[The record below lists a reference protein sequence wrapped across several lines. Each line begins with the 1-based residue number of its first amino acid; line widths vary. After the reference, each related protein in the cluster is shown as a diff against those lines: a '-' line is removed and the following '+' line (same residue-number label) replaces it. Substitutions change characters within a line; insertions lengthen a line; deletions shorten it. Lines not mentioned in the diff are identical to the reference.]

1 MFNISLELQSHALR
15 SRLFSGSFFFLKVFF
30 FLNSLYLL
38 SSCVF
43 LPEIAISCENSHQQ
57 CYSVDFKH
65 HSSEKSLTPL
75 LTTCCPQNFL
85 ATYTVHEPQRG
96 LLCPITCLKAQ
107 PVSCVI
113 INPLSPEDTQ
123 TERSLSASVHKGLCL
138 NSQLKLTSILNAK
151 WPPLSLVSFFIFFLF
166 AILRRGGK
174 NPKC

>member
-1 MFNISLELQSHALR
+1 MLWGVDFFLVP
-15 SRLFSGSFFFLKVFF
+15 FFFKGFF

>member
-1 MFNISLELQSHALR
+1 MLMFNISLELQFHALR
-15 SRLFSGSFFFLKVFF
+15 SRLFFWFLFFKRLKK
-30 FLNSLYLL
+30 NSLYLL

-43 LPEIAISCENSHQQ
+43 LPEIPISCENSHQQ
-57 CYSVDFKH
+57 CYSADFKH
-65 HSSEKSLTPL
+65 HSSEKLTAL

-138 NSQLKLTSILNAK
+138 NSQLKLTSI
-151 WPPLSLVSFFIFFLF
+151 
-166 AILRRGGK
+166 
-174 NPKC
+174 